1 MERGEEM
8 VYFGSGYCG
17 RYVLFS
23 KLMMLMAVVNS
34 TFASSAPSGAL
45 RSIEATLG
53 SGTEVS
59 ILVISMYLVGYI
71 LGPIVFAPVSRTSEI
86 VLIFSFQNDLD
97 DDQCF

>member
-8 VYFGSGYCG
+8 VYLGSGYSR
-17 RYVLFS
+17 RYILCS
-23 KLMMLMAVVNS
+23 KLMILIAVLNS

-53 SGTEVS
+53 SDTEVS

-71 LGPIVFAPVSRTSEI
+71 LGPIVFAPVYS
-86 VLIFSFQNDLD
+86 N
-97 DDQCF
+97 

>member
-1 MERGEEM
+1 LS
-8 VYFGSGYCG
+8 F
-17 RYVLFS
+17 
-23 KLMMLMAVVNS
+23 KLMILIAVLNS

-71 LGPIVFAPVSRTSEI
+71 LGPIVFAPVYSICEL
-86 VLIFSFQNDLD
+86 VLICSFQNDLD
-97 DDQCF
+97 DDPCF

>member
-8 VYFGSGYCG
+8 VYLGSGYCR
-17 RYVLFS
+17 RYILCS
-23 KLMMLMAVVNS
+23 KLMILIAVLNS

-71 LGPIVFAPVSRTSEI
+71 LGPIVFAPVYS
-86 VLIFSFQNDLD
+86 N
-97 DDQCF
+97 